1 MSSSQI
7 CNKCG
12 SNEIEVDRAR
22 GTTYCTN
29 CGNVLEES
37 IIVSEVQME
46 EGAGGGC
53 NVIGQFV
60 SSGDTRAISS
70 IHGLQNT
77 LRESKEITLQ
87 NGRRLINEMASQL
100 RLNQRC
106 VDTAFNFY
114 KLAVQRGLTRGRKI
128 RQVIAACLYLVCRTE
143 GTPHMLLDLCD
154 IVHDDACYISSLGK
168 LAMKFAYLLCIKLPE
183 IDPGLFIPRFA
194 QKLDFGDKTHEVT
207 LTALRLVQRMN
218 RDWMATGRRPSGLC
232 GAALLVSARMYDFER
247 TLDDIV
253 KVVKIGK
260 STLRKRM
267 LEFEDT
273 PTSNLTVDEFHTI
286 DLEEEHDPPAYT
298 RSKKFAKIK
307 QIEEMANIV
316 DLEREIVHLQE
327 NIEAA
332 LTELQKPRG
341 IIAKYSKLTSFEEQI
356 LGPNK
361 DLTNVETEIK
371 EAAEFLSE
379 EQINIIKSIVVSE
392 NNQSQAFDENKWLN
406 IKPSLSDI
414 EIVKEDSDVD
424 SEDLENYDSE
434 ELDDAV
440 SDISELEQD
449 ELDSEFEELDVEGL
463 RKRRKRLK
471 VKKLIKKR
479 RLLKESEQMPVVSSE
494 TGGKSEM
501 NETSEIAVN
510 MERDADEL
518 DLTGIDDQEIE
529 SMILS
534 KVEIKTKAK
543 LWLRANKDWLKE
555 QKEKEELK
563 KKEREEMSKNMP
575 SGQVYKAKKTRVRKP
590 KNNAP
595 VANPQEAIERMLQ
608 EKKLSSKINY
618 DVLKNLNKDLKK

>member
-1 MSSSQI
+1 MSSTQV
-7 CNKCG
+7 CKKCD
-12 SNEIEVDRAR
+12 SNDIEVDRAR

-37 IIVSEVQME
+37 IIVSEVQIE

-53 NVIGQFV
+53 NVVGQFV
-60 SSGDTRAISS
+60 SSGDTRGIIS

-87 NGRRLINEMASQL
+87 NGKRLINEMASQL

-106 VDTAFNFY
+106 IDTAFNFY

-194 QKLDFGDKTHEVT
+194 QKLDFGDKTQEVT

-247 TLDDIV
+247 SLDDIV

-260 STLRKRM
+260 TTLRKRM

-298 RSKKFAKIK
+298 RSRKFAKIK
-307 QIEEMANIV
+307 QIEEMTNIV
-316 DLEREIVHLQE
+316 EIEKEITQLQE

-332 LTELQKPRG
+332 LSELQKPRG
-341 IIAKYSKLTSFEEQI
+341 IMAKYAKLTTFEDQI

-361 DLTNVETEIK
+361 DLTNIESEII

-379 EQINIIKSIVVSE
+379 EQINIIKSIVTDNSQSNLEQNVE
-392 NNQSQAFDENKWLN
+392 NFEENKWNNLKPTLSNIELLKGDLN
-406 IKPSLSDI
+406 ESDF
-414 EIVKEDSDVD
+414 D
-424 SEDLENYDSE
+424 SEDLDNYDT
-434 ELDDAV
+434 
-440 SDISELEQD
+440 D
-449 ELDSEFEELDVEGL
+449 ELDEAISDLSDVERVFSDTDDFGLEADL
-463 RKRRKRLK
+463 RKRKKISK
-471 VKKLIKKR
+471 VKKFLKKKKLNENSQSLVVPIKIQENVNSIVKNTN
-479 RLLKESEQMPVVSSE
+479 ENVEVVNR
-494 TGGKSEM
+494 T
-501 NETSEIAVN
+501 
-510 MERDADEL
+510 DEL
-518 DLTGIDDQEIE
+518 DLTGIDDTEID
-529 SMILS
+529 SVS
-534 KVEIKTKAK
+534 FKVFFKFLFK
-543 LWLRANKDWLKE
+543 L
-555 QKEKEELK
+555 
-563 KKEREEMSKNMP
+563 
-575 SGQVYKAKKTRVRKP
+575 
-590 KNNAP
+590 
-595 VANPQEAIERMLQ
+595 
-608 EKKLSSKINY
+608 
-618 DVLKNLNKDLKK
+618 

>member
-1 MSSSQI
+1 MSSNQV
-7 CNKCG
+7 CKKCG

-37 IIVSEVQME
+37 IIVSEVQIE

-60 SSGDTRAISS
+60 GSGDTRGISS

-106 VDTAFNFY
+106 IDTAFNFY

-194 QKLDFGDKTHEVT
+194 QKLDFGEKTQEVT

-247 TLDDIV
+247 SLDDIV

-307 QIEEMANIV
+307 QIEEMTNIV
-316 DLEREIVHLQE
+316 EIEKEIVQLQE

-332 LTELQKPRG
+332 LSELQKPRG
-341 IIAKYSKLTSFEEQI
+341 ILAKYAKLTTFEEQI

-361 DLTNVETEIK
+361 DLTNVESEIK

-379 EQINIIKSIVVSE
+379 DQIKIIKSIVGTE
-392 NNQSQAFDENKWLN
+392 NQNQKFDESKWNNL
-406 IKPSLSDI
+406 KPSLSGI
-414 EIVKEDSDVD
+414 EIDVNERDHVSEVDSD
-424 SEDLENYDSE
+424 DLENYDSD
-434 ELDDAV
+434 ELDEAV
-440 SDISELEQD
+440 SDISDLDQED
-449 ELDSEFEELDVEGL
+449 EFNSDTDELDVESL

-471 VKKLIKKR
+471 VKKFLKKR
-479 RLLKESEQMPVVSSE
+479 RTQTQILSDHE
-494 TGGKSEM
+494 
-501 NETSEIAVN
+501 NEKCVDSVQTIVN
-510 MERDADEL
+510 IDDDNQKNTEDL
-518 DLTGIDDQEIE
+518 DLTGIDDKEID
-529 SMILS
+529 SVCKFFFFFL
-534 KVEIKTKAK
+534 
-543 LWLRANKDWLKE
+543 
-555 QKEKEELK
+555 
-563 KKEREEMSKNMP
+563 
-575 SGQVYKAKKTRVRKP
+575 
-590 KNNAP
+590 
-595 VANPQEAIERMLQ
+595 
-608 EKKLSSKINY
+608 
-618 DVLKNLNKDLKK
+618 